1 MVPLKNYKLVIIGH
15 LKYPSSDAPSNRTH
29 AYAKGLAEIG
39 HNVLVICTGTPFT
52 FQPDIPV
59 SGTYEGVHYI
69 YPIGQVKNRFLF
81 IRKFKSAISPFVA
94 VYFLKKLTKSSSGF
108 VLLEFCTS
116 FLQEIIYRI
125 YCWFN
130 QIPVLREANEIPGY
144 NKKQNSFS
152 LKVELFLHK
161 KFRTRLW
168 DGVIVISGL
177 LQKFY
182 LQSGNI
188 SHSGLKMIKIPV
200 LVDNTRF
207 ENKKNDLQIKG
218 PYIAYVGNMNDVKD
232 GIGDLI
238 KAFKLAFKNL
248 PDHRLVLAGPV
259 SPGKKQEFMK
269 IAGFPH
275 IRDRIVFTGL
285 IDKKEVVDII
295 SSASILALARR
306 RTRQND
312 AGFPTKLG
320 EYLATGN
327 PVVVSRTGEIPGFLK
342 DGVHAYLAEP
352 GNPEDFAG
360 KLSMAA
366 INKKLARQ
374 IGENGRGLAETTFN
388 YKNHSDRLNDF
399 LSSLLK
405 IPDNQSG

>member
-15 LKYPSSDAPSNRTH
+15 LKYPAGDAPSNRTH
-29 AYAKGLAEIG
+29 SYAKGLAETG

-52 FQPDIPV
+52 FQPDIAV

-69 YPIGQVKNRFLF
+69 YPIGQVKSRFWF
-81 IRKFKSAISPFVA
+81 IRKFKSAISPFTA
-94 VYFLKKLTKSSSGF
+94 IYFLKKLTRSSSGF

-116 FLQEIIYRI
+116 FLQEIIYRL
-125 YCWFN
+125 YCLFF
-130 QIPVLREANEIPGY
+130 QIPVLREVNEIPGY
-144 NKKQNSFS
+144 NKKQNSFI
-152 LKVELFLHK
+152 LKAELFFHRKL
-161 KFRTRLW
+161 RTRLW

-182 LQSGNI
+182 RESVNT
-188 SHSGLKMIKIPV
+188 SHTRLKMIKIPV

-207 ENKKNDLQIKG
+207 EDKKDAIKIRD

-238 KAFKLAFKNL
+238 QAFKLAFKNL
-248 PDHRLVLAGPV
+248 PAHRLVLAGPV
-259 SPGKKQEFMK
+259 SPVKKQEFMK
-269 IAGFPH
+269 IAEFPH

-295 SSASILALARR
+295 SSASVLALARR

-312 AGFPTKLG
+312 AAFPTKLG

-327 PVVVSRTGEIPGFLK
+327 PVVVSKTGEISDFLL

-366 INKKLARQ
+366 ENKKLARR

-388 YKNHSDRLNDF
+388 YKNHSERLNDF

-405 IPDNQSG
+405 IPDSQSG